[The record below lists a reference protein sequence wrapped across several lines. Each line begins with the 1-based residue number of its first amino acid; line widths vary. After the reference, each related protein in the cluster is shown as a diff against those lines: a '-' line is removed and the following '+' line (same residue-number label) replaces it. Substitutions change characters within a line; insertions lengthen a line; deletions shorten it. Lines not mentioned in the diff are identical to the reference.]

1 MSGYISDDKMS
12 EQDLPDEESE
22 YYNSIEA
29 SLLTK
34 TEDMC
39 HALTKIVHKMI
50 DEADQDW
57 SIKRRIARGRAPF
70 SMISIKRTRITV
82 PVDAPT
88 EVYMLPTIRDIIDS
102 FDDELINDLCK

>member
-1 MSGYISDDKMS
+1 MSGYISDDKTS
-12 EQDLPDEESE
+12 EQDFPDEEPE
-22 YYNSIEA
+22 YYKCIEA

-39 HALTKIVHKMI
+39 RALTNIVHKMI

-57 SIKRRIARGRAPF
+57 SVKRRIARGRTPF
-70 SMISIKRTRITV
+70 STTPIKRMRITV

-88 EVYMLPTIRDIIDS
+88 KVYMLPTIKDIM
-102 FDDELINDLCK
+102 